1 MSSLREFIEIL
12 ERKNEIIKIDKPVSR
27 IYEIAALTK
36 RLDGKKALLFNNV
49 VDSKFKIITNV
60 CGTRERF
67 ALALGLDSN
76 NIVEL
81 HNRLLYAM
89 NNYSRPREGEL
100 LANNVSKDLSILPIV
115 THFEKD
121 AGPYITSSIV
131 YAKNEYNTQN
141 ASIHRMLFLDD
152 KHLVIRMVEGRHL
165 YRSYQYAK
173 DHGEDLKVTIVIGVH
188 PAVLIAAAYQ
198 AAYNFDEMLIASSLI
213 DLRVTNLNGFLIPSH
228 AEFILEGRILKDLYE
243 EEYMVEMLRTYDHK
257 RKQPV
262 FELDRLIYRDDAIYH
277 DILAGYLEHRLL
289 MGMPIE
295 AKIFNAVKDIANVKQ
310 VRLTNG
316 GCNWLHAVIQL
327 SKRLEGE
334 PKNVL
339 LAALASHPSLKLAI
353 VVDDDIDINDPNEVE
368 YAIAT
373 RFQADEDLII
383 IKNAKGSSLD
393 PSSNQEMLIT
403 NKMGIDA
410 TIPLNKRKEGFEIAK
425 IPNENNIN
433 IDDYI
438 K

>member
-1 MSSLREFIEIL
+1 MSDLRAFIDLLKE
-12 ERKNEIIKIDKPVSR
+12 KNELMEINKQVSR
-27 IYEIAALTK
+27 MYEIAALTK
-36 RLDGKKALLFNNV
+36 HLDGKKALLFNNV
-49 VDSKFKIITNV
+49 RESRFRIVTNV
-60 CGTRERF
+60 CGSRERF
-67 ALALGLDSN
+67 ALAVGADEKEAN
-76 NIVEL
+76 NIHSKLV
-81 HNRLLYAM
+81 YAI
-89 NNYSRPREGEL
+89 NNYSTPRDGEL
-100 LANNVSKDLSILPIV
+100 VANNVSKDLSILPIV

-131 YAKNEYNTQN
+131 YAKNEYDTQN

-173 DHGEDLKVTIVIGVH
+173 EHGEDLKVAVAIGVH
-188 PAVLIAAAYQ
+188 PAILIASAYQ
-198 AAYNFDEMLIASSLI
+198 AAYNFDEMLIASSLV
-213 DLRVTNLNGFLIPSH
+213 DLKVANLNGFLIPSDT
-228 AEFILEGRILKDLYE
+228 EFILQGKVLKDSYE

-262 FELDRLIYRDDAIYH
+262 FELDRLIYRDNAIYY
-277 DILAGYLEHRLL
+277 DILPGYLEHRLF
-289 MGMPIE
+289 MGVPIE
-295 AKIFNAVKDIANVKQ
+295 AKILNALKDLAHVKQ
-310 VRLTNG
+310 VRLTDG

-353 VVDDDIDINDPNEVE
+353 VVDDDIDINNPNEVE

-393 PSSNQEMLIT
+393 PSSDQEMLIT
-403 NKMGIDA
+403 NKIGIDA
-410 TIPLNKRKEGFEIAK
+410 TIPFNKRKEGFEIAK
-425 IPNENNIN
+425 IPNEGNIN